1 MKNLFI
7 SVVIVFFTVMFLVL
21 SSVAIGADDAFVGFI
36 VFVLLVTYFFLFC
49 GHLYELIKERDPLY
63 TLSRG
68 TKPGSFIGR
77 ISSLASR
84 KKQYQKLSDIYE
96 NKIREIINSSA
107 DLLITEHNSKQKDL
121 QEAIDANKKTIEKNE
136 IEIEKQK
143 KDKDSM
149 ILELMDAKKELI
161 KKVEASEKSKRQKI
175 DELKKNISEEKNLFK
190 DLQSR
195 HTLIAKWVKNR

>member
-7 SVVIVFFTVMFLVL
+7 SIVIVFFTVMFLVL
-21 SSVAIGADDAFVGFI
+21 SSVAIGAGNAFLGFI

-49 GHLYELIKERDPLY
+49 GHLYELIKERNPLY

>member
-7 SVVIVFFTVMFLVL
+7 SIVIVFFTLLFLV
-21 SSVAIGADDAFVGFI
+21 VFFGAIGASNTTDGLIYFI
-36 VFVLLVTYFFLFC
+36 LLLTYFFLFC
-49 GHLYELIKERDPLY
+49 GHLYEIIKERNPLY

-96 NKIREIINSSA
+96 NKISEIINSSA
-107 DLLITEHNSKQKDL
+107 DLLITEQNSKQKDL

-136 IEIEKQK
+136 IEIEKKK
-143 KDKDSM
+143 KDKDNL
-149 ILELMDAKKELI
+149 ILELLDAKKELI
-161 KKVEASEKSKRQKI
+161 KKIEASEESKRKKI

-190 DLQSR
+190 ELQSR

>member
-21 SSVAIGADDAFVGFI
+21 SSVAIGAGNAFLGFI

-49 GHLYELIKERDPLY
+49 GHLYELIKERNPLY

-107 DLLITEHNSKQKDL
+107 DLLITEHNSKQKEL
-121 QEAIDANKKTIEKNE
+121 QQAIDANKKTIEKNE

>member
-7 SVVIVFFTVMFLVL
+7 SIVIVFFTVMFLVL

-36 VFVLLVTYFFLFC
+36 VLVLLVTYFFLFC
-49 GHLYELIKERDPLY
+49 GHLYELIKERNPLY

-84 KKQYQKLSDIYE
+84 KKQYQKILDIYE
-96 NKIREIINSSA
+96 NEIRELINSSV

-121 QEAIDANKKTIEKNE
+121 QEAIDANKEKIEKNE

-143 KDKDSM
+143 KDKDNM

-190 DLQSR
+190 ELQSR

>member
-7 SVVIVFFTVMFLVL
+7 SIVIVFFTVMFLVL
-21 SSVAIGADDAFVGFI
+21 SSVAIGAGNAFLGFI

-49 GHLYELIKERDPLY
+49 GHLYELIKERNPLY

-107 DLLITEHNSKQKDL
+107 DLLITEHNSKQKEL
-121 QEAIDANKKTIEKNE
+121 QQAIDANKKTIEKNE

-143 KDKDSM
+143 KDKDNM

>member
-7 SVVIVFFTVMFLVL
+7 SIVIVFFTVMFLVL

-36 VFVLLVTYFFLFC
+36 VVVLLVTYFFLFC
-49 GHLYELIKERDPLY
+49 GHLYELIKERNPLY

-84 KKQYQKLSDIYE
+84 KKQYQKILDIYE
-96 NKIREIINSSA
+96 NEIRELINSSV

-121 QEAIDANKKTIEKNE
+121 QEAIDANKEKIEKNE

-143 KDKDSM
+143 KDKDNM

-190 DLQSR
+190 ELQSR

>member
-7 SVVIVFFTVMFLVL
+7 SIVIVFFTVMFLVL

-143 KDKDSM
+143 KDKDNM

>member
-21 SSVAIGADDAFVGFI
+21 SSVAIGADNAFVGFI

-49 GHLYELIKERDPLY
+49 GHLYELIKERNPLY

-107 DLLITEHNSKQKDL
+107 DLLITEHNSKQKEL
-121 QEAIDANKKTIEKNE
+121 QQAIDANKKTIEKNE

>member
-7 SVVIVFFTVMFLVL
+7 SIVIVFFTVMFLVL

-36 VFVLLVTYFFLFC
+36 VVVLLVTYFFLFC
-49 GHLYELIKERDPLY
+49 GHLYELIKERNPLY

-84 KKQYQKLSDIYE
+84 KKQYQKILDIYE
-96 NKIREIINSSA
+96 NEIRELINSSV
-107 DLLITEHNSKQKDL
+107 DLIITEHNSKQKDL
-121 QEAIDANKKTIEKNE
+121 QEAIDANKEKIEKNE

-143 KDKDSM
+143 KDKDNM

-190 DLQSR
+190 ELQSR

>member
-143 KDKDSM
+143 KDKDNM

>member
-7 SVVIVFFTVMFLVL
+7 SIVIVFFTVMFLVL

-36 VFVLLVTYFFLFC
+36 VIVLLVTYFFLFC
-49 GHLYELIKERDPLY
+49 GHLYELIKERNPLY

-84 KKQYQKLSDIYE
+84 KKQYQKILDIYE
-96 NKIREIINSSA
+96 NEIRELINSSV

-121 QEAIDANKKTIEKNE
+121 QEAIDANKEKIEKNE

-143 KDKDSM
+143 KDKDNM

-190 DLQSR
+190 ELQSR

>member
-21 SSVAIGADDAFVGFI
+21 SSVAIGAGNAFLGFI

-49 GHLYELIKERDPLY
+49 GHLYELIKERNPLY

>member
-7 SVVIVFFTVMFLVL
+7 SIVIVFFTVMFLVL

-36 VFVLLVTYFFLFC
+36 VLVLLVTYFFLFC
-49 GHLYELIKERDPLY
+49 GHLYELIKERNPLY

-84 KKQYQKLSDIYE
+84 KKQYQKILDIYE
-96 NKIREIINSSA
+96 NEIRELINSSV
-107 DLLITEHNSKQKDL
+107 DLIITEHNSKQKDL
-121 QEAIDANKKTIEKNE
+121 QEAIDANKEKIEKNE

-143 KDKDSM
+143 KDKDNM

-190 DLQSR
+190 ELQSR

>member
-7 SVVIVFFTVMFLVL
+7 SIVIVFFTVMFLVL
-21 SSVAIGADDAFVGFI
+21 SSVAIGAGNAFLGFI

-49 GHLYELIKERDPLY
+49 GHLYELIKERNPLY

-107 DLLITEHNSKQKDL
+107 DLLITEHYSKQKDL

>member
-1 MKNLFI
+1 MKNLII
-7 SVVIVFFTVMFLVL
+7 SIVIVFFTVMFLVL

-36 VFVLLVTYFFLFC
+36 VLVLLVTYFFLFC
-49 GHLYELIKERDPLY
+49 GHLYELIKERNPLY

-84 KKQYQKLSDIYE
+84 KKQYQKILDIYE
-96 NKIREIINSSA
+96 NEIRELINSSV

-121 QEAIDANKKTIEKNE
+121 QEAIDANKEKIEKNE

-143 KDKDSM
+143 KDKDNM

-190 DLQSR
+190 ELQSR

>member
-21 SSVAIGADDAFVGFI
+21 SSVAIGANDAFVGFI

-49 GHLYELIKERDPLY
+49 GHLYELIKERNPLY

-143 KDKDSM
+143 KDKDNM